1 MARAARAGFCIGV
14 LTGSGTVDQ
23 LLDSGAHLILPDVG
37 YVPSLLKSFQQQQQQ
52 KQVLLQGKLVCKYSL
67 ALDCQTVKASPD
79 KL

>member
-37 YVPSLLKSFQQQQQQ
+37 YVPSLLKSFQQQQLSTETSP
-52 KQVLLQGKLVCKYSL
+52 VAREISL
-67 ALDCQTVKASPD
+67 
-79 KL
+79 